1 MKRQNR
7 EMGRARHVRS
17 KAQETKKGAGIDNLK
32 RQRLIIGKK
41 KKTKSSIQNLT
52 FASKFN

>member
-41 KKTKSSIQNLT
+41 KKKG
-52 FASKFN
+52 